1 MAESNSTTEVAEL
14 ILCNNEANI
23 YDCNQSDPMGSQS
36 PIPLTDAWLVPV
48 FFILIMFVGLVG
60 NSLVIY
66 VVVKNQQMKTVTNF
80 YIVNLATTDIL
91 FLVCCVPFTAT
102 LYTLPSWIFGDFMCR
117 LINYLQQVR
126 LQTPAERVEAVR
138 TRVSRMVVVMVLL
151 FLLCWG
157 PIQILILLQAFC
169 SEDVSHSYTLYKLKI
184 WAHCMSYSNSSINPV
199 IYAFMGANFRKA
211 FRSVFPLIFKR
222 SARTSQPLPT
232 YNREMNFLSS

>member
-1 MAESNSTTEVAEL
+1 MAESNRTTEVAEL

-80 YIVNLATTDIL
+80 YIGIKDSLVFRRIYLLDIVLVNIFCFSSVNLASTDIL

-126 LQTPAERVEAVR
+126 AFLHCKMFLWESIPAWLSPSELNKVHKDMVEW
-138 TRVSRMVVVMVLL
+138 VL
-151 FLLCWG
+151 CG
-157 PIQILILLQAFC
+157 
-169 SEDVSHSYTLYKLKI
+169 
-184 WAHCMSYSNSSINPV
+184 
-199 IYAFMGANFRKA
+199 
-211 FRSVFPLIFKR
+211 
-222 SARTSQPLPT
+222 RTSPT
-232 YNREMNFLSS
+232 RTESWI